1 MQTMDPPH
9 LSLLQTLHE
18 INRLIVR
25 STHPQVMLQ
34 QSCELLV
41 HSLGYR
47 LAWIGKYDDHHK
59 PVPPITLAGFTD
71 RDLELISDHIS
82 GLSTYDV
89 LEQGIPIFIKCDTQS
104 DQSWQILATQ
114 VRCEEIAVFPLKYA
128 GKTLGVLGVCVD
140 QKQKLGLIEGELLK
154 DLAEDLAYAL
164 VNLETQVQQATL
176 QTAVETMKDGL
187 LISDLR
193 GNIVYVNSI
202 VAETIGKK
210 PEEFIGKNRADLLP
224 MAQIKSFPNILRA
237 LLRQKQTTGEF
248 EALSKDGK
256 NLVISMH
263 ASLVEDERGKPQYI
277 VTNFRDITPQREHE
291 HQLLALNRLTTTLV
305 QIHDYSSLLN
315 TILISGE
322 ELLQSDASIIYLVDA
337 DGRTVIETLV
347 HNVSQEYAQ
356 RISRDFRGLP
366 GETASRTL
374 KPVAVNDTL
383 NSLEYGKRIHFMA
396 DFGIRALL
404 ILPILFQD
412 FRIGALTVYYHRP
425 RQFPESDI
433 QLGLTL
439 AHTLAIIIQ
448 NARLY
453 KRASQRAE
461 EMAALATAAATVST
475 SLNLEEVLYVVAE
488 QMTKTLDIQACAISD
503 YDPETETVTL
513 LTEYGPEGWVVDS
526 EWFQPY
532 DLKRYP
538 ITRQVL
544 EKQTSCIL
552 RIDNENLD
560 EAERNYM
567 IKANIKTLFMMPL
580 IVKDQAIGLVEL
592 MDDRVERVFTD
603 QEIALG
609 QTLASHAAIAIQN
622 ANLYQQL
629 QEYATGLEERVRQR
643 TQELKDAK
651 DYIEGILASVP
662 DAVFVL
668 DEKNNLIQSNQ
679 AGEILLEFANKNDI
693 RLFSREFLDGLMT
706 NQVPEMQNIIDIQ
719 DRSYQ
724 ARASFIHL
732 GEGKNPQQILVFR
745 DITRFRELDQ
755 MKSQFIMDVSHELR
769 TPLTNLTLY
778 LSLLEMLDSAR
789 YPEKQRSYLNILQR
803 ETERLTQLI
812 EDLLTISRI
821 ESGKIGL
828 QLQSVDVNHLIDE
841 LVQDRVFQ
849 ATQREIE
856 LSLVSVENLPYALV
870 DPNLLIQAVSNLLTN
885 AINYTPS
892 GGKIVVQTDLYR
904 ENGRTWVK
912 IDVIDNGVGIR
923 PDEIK
928 FIFERFYRGEA
939 SQKMG
944 IEGTGL
950 GLAISREIIVRM
962 GGKISVKSLPKQGS
976 TFTIWLRPAISI
988 ML

>member
-1 MQTMDPPH
+1 MQAMEPPH
-9 LSLLQTLHE
+9 FSFLQTLHE

-25 STHPQVMLQ
+25 STHPQTMLQ

-41 HSLGYR
+41 SRQEYR
-47 LAWIGKYDDHHK
+47 LAWIGKYDDNNK
-59 PVPPITLAGFTD
+59 PIPPIALAGFTD
-71 RDLELISDHIS
+71 ADLELISDHIG
-82 GLSTYDV
+82 GLSAYEV
-89 LEQGIPIFIKCDTQS
+89 LEQGNPIFIQCNTQNN
-104 DQSWQILATQ
+104 QSWQILASQ
-114 VRCEEIAVFPLKYA
+114 VGCGEIAMFPLKFA
-128 GKTLGVLGVCVD
+128 GQTLGVLGVCVD
-140 QKQKLGLIEGELLK
+140 DKQTLSQVERELLE

-164 VNLETQVQQATL
+164 VNLETRDQQAVL
-176 QTAVETMKDGL
+176 QTAAETMKDGL

-193 GNIVYVNSI
+193 GNIIYVNSI

-210 PEEFIGKNRADLLP
+210 PDELIGKNRVDILP
-224 MAQIKSFPNILRA
+224 PSQFESFPNILRS
-237 LLRQKQTTGEF
+237 LLKQKQLSVEF
-248 EALSKDGK
+248 AVLSKDGQS
-256 NLVISMH
+256 LVVSMN

-277 VTNFRDITPQREHE
+277 VTNFRNITSRREYE
-291 HQLLALNRLTTTLV
+291 HQLLALNLLTTNLV

-315 TILISGE
+315 AILLSSE
-322 ELLQSDASIIYLVDA
+322 ELLHADASTIYILD
-337 DGRTVIETLV
+337 DCGRMVIDTMV
-347 HNVSQEYAQ
+347 HNVPEEYVQ
-356 RISRDFRGLP
+356 RIARDYRGLP
-366 GETASRTL
+366 GEAASRTE
-374 KPVAVNDTL
+374 KPVAIADTL
-383 NSLEYGKRIHFMA
+383 GDPEYGERIHFMA
-396 DFGIRALL
+396 NYEIRALL
-404 ILPILFQD
+404 ILPIMFQD
-412 FRIGALTVYYHRP
+412 LRIGALTVYYRQP
-425 RQFPESDI
+425 RQFQESNT

-475 SLNLEEVLYVVAE
+475 SLNLEDVLYVVAE
-488 QMTKTLDIQACAISD
+488 QMAKTLNIQSCAISD
-503 YDPETETVTL
+503 YDPQTETVTL
-513 LTEYGPEGWVVDS
+513 LTEYGPEDWMTEP
-526 EWFQPY
+526 EWLQPY
-532 DLKRYP
+532 DLKQYP

-567 IKANIKTLFMMPL
+567 IKAGIKTLLMMPL

-592 MDDRVERVFTD
+592 MDDRIERVFTD

-609 QTLASHAAIAIQN
+609 QTLASQAAIAIQN

-629 QEYATGLEERVRQR
+629 QKYANDLEERVRQR
-643 TQELKDAK
+643 TQELRDAK
-651 DYIEGILASVP
+651 DYTEGILTSVP

-679 AGEILLEFANKNDI
+679 AGEILLEFAQKNNI
-693 RLFSREFLDGLMT
+693 ELFSKEFLDGLLT
-706 NQVPEMQNIIDIQ
+706 SQVPEMQNIIDIQ

-724 ARASFIHL
+724 ARTSFIHL
-732 GEGKNPQQILVFR
+732 DEGKSHQQIIVFR
-745 DITRFRELDQ
+745 DVTRFRELDQ
-755 MKSQFIMDVSHELR
+755 MKSQFINDISHELR

-789 YPEKQRSYLNILQR
+789 NPEKQRSYLDILQR

-828 QLQSVDVNHLIDE
+828 QLQSVNVNQIIED
-841 LVQDRVFQ
+841 LVQDRAFL
-849 ATQREIE
+849 ATQREIGLKLVPAEE
-856 LSLVSVENLPYALV
+856 LLYALV

-885 AINYTPS
+885 AVNYTPV
-892 GGKIVVQTDLYR
+892 GGNITVQTDLER

-912 IDVIDNGVGIR
+912 VDVIDNGVGIH

-928 FIFERFYRGEA
+928 FIFERFYRGET
-939 SQKMG
+939 SRKMG

-950 GLAISREIIVRM
+950 GLAISREIIIRM
-962 GGKISVKSLPKQGS
+962 GGKISVKSALAKGS
-976 TFTIWLRPAISI
+976 TFTIWLRPAISV